1 MTGKKTSSK
10 ECIRPRIWR
19 LCRNSRKRADVM
31 RIQLPLFEKEGLWE
45 IYGIACCSSHLKKSP
60 SFPLFSKGEVKPLVV
75 IGSSEAFYD
84 TVSCERGQR
93 WGLRYFFTH
102 LVLIMTLLAPA
113 FQAGAHEEEK
123 VPLTEITI
131 EQRLNAQV
139 PLDLIFTDETGHA
152 GALDRY
158 FDGKPVLLALV
169 YYDCPQLCPL
179 VLDGLARSLRPLD
192 LKAGSDYRV
201 IAVSIDPRET
211 PELARTKKHAL
222 MERSRPEVAAG
233 WHFLT
238 GDQLS
243 IESLAQTA
251 GFRYVENEKEKQD
264 RYVHAVGTIALTPE
278 GKISRYFYGFDYP
291 PRDLRLALV
300 EASGNRIGSAVDQLL
315 LLCYK
320 YDPTQGKYTLS
331 ILNLLRFS
339 ATATVLV
346 LGGFLM
352 LMLRRERK
360 LRTDRPARDKR
371 TR

>member
-1 MTGKKTSSK
+1 MSKSVFLVLWIIALASPAFAHDEGK
-10 ECIRPRIWR
+10 PR
-19 LCRNSRKRADVM
+19 
-31 RIQLPLFEKEGLWE
+31 Q
-45 IYGIACCSSHLKKSP
+45 SP
-60 SFPLFSKGEVKPLVV
+60 SADFIANNV
-75 IGSSEAFYD
+75 
-84 TVSCERGQR
+84 
-93 WGLRYFFTH
+93 
-102 LVLIMTLLAPA
+102 
-113 FQAGAHEEEK
+113 
-123 VPLTEITI
+123 TI

-139 PLDLIFTDETGHA
+139 PLDLIFTDETGREV
-152 GALDRY
+152 ALDRY

-192 LKAGSDYRV
+192 FKPGGDYRV

-211 PELARTKKHAL
+211 PELARTKKRAL
-222 MERSRPEVAAG
+222 MQRSRPQAAAG

-243 IESLAQTA
+243 IEALAQTA
-251 GFRYVENEKEKQD
+251 GFRYVENEKEKAD
-264 RYVHAVGTIALTPE
+264 RYVHAIGTIALTPE

-291 PRDLRLALV
+291 PRDLRLALI

-320 YDPTQGKYTLS
+320 YDPAQGKYTLS

-352 LMLRRERK
+352 FMLRRERN
-360 LRTDRPARDKR
+360 LRTDRPARNQGR
-371 TR
+371 R